1 MKKTSVDFFHRLASI
16 LSLSFF
22 GASGLVQCLSGTAF
36 RVPTG
41 ELARRRHSSKRAR
54 VDAEGRGGKA
64 KSANERNCRRRR
76 SQPPLTLALPLGLS
90 LSFLFHFLSL
100 SLSLSRDPDHPR
112 QRARCPRS
120 NGTKPG
126 RKRSHSSGETKLEEK
141 VQRRPAIA
149 PAPPAALNQRAKR
162 ARAASSLFL
171 FYVPAASLAALGPVD
186 RVPGVLHHG
195 ERTTKRKHE
204 RNVSLKGVVR
214 RGERAAAAFFFFF
227 FFPFFERASSR
238 THKKTRQAVRPTTLS
253 RSFFFL

>member
-22 GASGLVQCLSGTAF
+22 GASGLVQCLSGIAF

-41 ELARRRHSSKRAR
+41 ELARRRHPSKRAR

-112 QRARCPRS
+112 QRARCSRS

-149 PAPPAALNQRAKR
+149 PRRRLLSIR
-162 ARAASSLFL
+162 
-171 FYVPAASLAALGPVD
+171 
-186 RVPGVLHHG
+186 
-195 ERTTKRKHE
+195 ERSE
-204 RNVSLKGVVR
+204 QELLLP
-214 RGERAAAAFFFFF
+214 FFFSTYLPRALQLLDPLIGSRAYFTMVR
-227 FFPFFERASSR
+227 ERRKES
-238 THKKTRQAVRPTTLS
+238 TKGT
-253 RSFFFL
+253 FL